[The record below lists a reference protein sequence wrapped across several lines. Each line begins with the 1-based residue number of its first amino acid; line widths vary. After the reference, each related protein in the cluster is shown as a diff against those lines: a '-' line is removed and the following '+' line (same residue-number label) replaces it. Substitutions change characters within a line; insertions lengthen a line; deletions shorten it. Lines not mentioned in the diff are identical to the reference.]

1 MYNRKR
7 KMEITPNRPDLV
19 FSHWIFLWFFL
30 YISGIV
36 PYNPLYLFFMGISIA
51 VVQLSIMIFYSKSFA
66 YILSFVFAT
75 LVTKGIPIYFLL
87 YYTIDIKQDD
97 IYVMVFSVIAY
108 FVWLKINGK
117 QINRIIDE
125 YFTASENGKKMFP
138 ISVFFYKLLK

>member
-36 PYNPLYLFFMGISIA
+36 PYNPLYLFFMGISLA
-51 VVQLSIMIFYSKSFA
+51 VVQCSIMIFYSKSFA
-66 YILSFVFAT
+66 YIFSFVISN
-75 LVTKGIPIYFLL
+75 LLSKGIPIYFL
-87 YYTIDIKQDD
+87 YGMTTTPDD
-97 IYVMVFSVIAY
+97 IYVMIFSVVAY

-117 QINRIIDE
+117 HIHRIINE
-125 YFTASENGKKMFP
+125 YITPSENGRKSFP
-138 ISVFFYKLLK
+138 LANFVYNMLK